1 MKYKAIVGLIFFVI
15 FSGSSSCA
23 IKSCLCSPYFASIK
37 SNRVNAHVG
46 PGKNYKITC
55 EYIAS
60 GVPVVITAKYDHWRR
75 IKDPD
80 GVECWIH
87 KSMLSPKR
95 FVISI
100 SKTPIPLKEKTNDG
114 SKVIAKIKQNV
125 IMRLLSVR
133 GNWCEVE
140 AIYKNKKYKGWIQ
153 KNTVFGVSN
162 NEIW

>member
-1 MKYKAIVGLIFFVI
+1 MKCKTLLIVIFFA
-15 FSGSSSCA
+15 FYSGPVLGS
-23 IKSCLCSPYFASIK
+23 IKSGLCSPYFASIK

-46 PGKNYKITC
+46 PGKNYKVTC
-55 EYIAS
+55 EYVAP
-60 GVPVVITAKYDHWRR
+60 GVPVIITAKYDHWRR
-75 IKDPD
+75 VKDPD

-100 SKTPIPLKEKTNDG
+100 SQTPIPLMKKTNDN
-114 SKVIAKIKQNV
+114 SKIIAQIKKNV
-125 IMRLLSVR
+125 IMKLLSVR

-140 AIYKNKKYKGWIQ
+140 TIYKERKYKGWIK
-153 KNTVFGVSN
+153 KNSVFGVSN